1 MAKGSTVRGTL
12 NTQPRVRRGYFEC
25 RYGQLHVHN
34 AIPPGGG
41 FEEGT
46 ALLCLHQTPLTGRVF
61 RQLLPVMGRDRSVYA
76 PDLPG
81 FGESDP
87 VPTRPTIQD
96 YAAGVV
102 DFLDSMRFRQIDV
115 LGMQMGALVAA
126 ELALARPQQVRR
138 VVLVS
143 VPVFSEAESEAIRR
157 SQPPVPA
164 EDGSH
169 LLIEWQRTLESRGG
183 RVSID
188 VAVRN
193 FADKMHN
200 GPHAFWGMSAA
211 ASYPAA
217 DRLALV
223 TQPTLLL
230 KTRDEGATE
239 SLRAKELM
247 PRARVIELAQGSNGL
262 FESHAESLAGPLR
275 EFLKS

>member
-1 MAKGSTVRGTL
+1 MRGTL

-46 ALLCLHQTPLTGRVF
+46 ALLCLHPTPLTGRVF

-115 LGMQMGALVAA
+115 LGIQMGALVAV
-126 ELALARPQQVRR
+126 ELALGRPQQIRR
-138 VVLVS
+138 VVLAS
-143 VPVFSEAESEAIRR
+143 VPIFSEAEIEALRR
-157 SQPPVPA
+157 SQPPMPA

-169 LLIEWQRTLESRGG
+169 LLIEWQRTLESHGG

-188 VAVRN
+188 VAARN

-211 ASYPAA
+211 VNYPAA
-217 DRLALV
+217 ERLVLV

-230 KTRDEGATE
+230 QTRDEGATE
-239 SLRAKELM
+239 SLRARELM
-247 PRARVIELAQGSNGL
+247 PRARVVELTQGSNGL
-262 FESHAESLAGPLR
+262 FESHSESLAGPLR